1 MASKQGKAI
10 LDCLAKTKMN
20 LPDGIELSLCSFTC
34 VGQHANQAIQRIH
47 VASFSCTDLAL
58 RLCPAVVEH
67 RIVLHRS
74 PALLVA
80 SCSAQHAQHSMLS
93 TACSAQCGSRC
104 GVGQS
109 KLVTGCTGI
118 LCACM
123 QQAKMYMAESRKAH
137 MLFPA
142 LSHVHVQLLHT
153 SGSRVLCNLWL
164 ALFSR
169 QLHTGQYG
177 AGIVCLPGH
186 SHPDTVAAAHAHLTG
201 HSQWSTSLFKQHLL
215 A

>member
-93 TACSAQCGSRC
+93 TVRQQVWSWSIK
-104 GVGQS
+104 VGDR
-109 KLVTGCTGI
+109 LYWNT
-118 LCACM
+118 
-123 QQAKMYMAESRKAH
+123 
-137 MLFPA
+137 
-142 LSHVHVQLLHT
+142 
-153 SGSRVLCNLWL
+153 
-164 ALFSR
+164 
-169 QLHTGQYG
+169 
-177 AGIVCLPGH
+177 VCLHAASENVHGRKQES
-186 SHPDTVAAAHAHLTG
+186 SHAFSCLIPCTCTVAAHKREQGAVQPVASLVFAPAAHWTVWRWDCVLARAQPSR
-201 HSQWSTSLFKQHLL
+201 HSGSCACTSDRS
-215 A
+215 